1 MRLNFLIYVL
11 VVLKSAILSIMMNF
25 QIFSMLIFVQ
35 VLIQNSTA
43 CPRRK
48 SRNEPTGG
56 DDDSSNSD
64 VATMSPPPEVFFNCN
79 FSDVKSMK
87 LQAAVYNLT
96 NATDLLC
103 NANIDMTDL
112 LNATVSRENRT
123 RMCNYLGGMFCAN
136 CSIDSSHHVNVANV
150 SISCINDAQTTSLPT
165 TTIITTNKETTS
177 KSTTQMATETNFMLD
192 TTTIN
197 DRKVL
202 GTKEIAIIGGI
213 TGLVCLLLII
223 LLVVLLCRKRRAD
236 IDKDSKESVMH
247 VEAEETGELYTVVK
261 KTKTKS
267 QIKEN
272 VLYEA
277 NSEPD
282 TVGDIELY
290 AIVDKKG
297 PKKDVSETN
306 ITGNILYD
314 GNTDAQPGEG
324 DLYTVVDKKNKKNNS
339 DKTTSAGTGGDV
351 YSVVDKKKN

>member
-1 MRLNFLIYVL
+1 MCVFSFSMLINFLIYVL
-11 VVLKSAILSIMMNF
+11 VALISAILSIMMNSR
-25 QIFSMLIFVQ
+25 IFLMLIFFQ

-43 CPRRK
+43 CGSKKQPK
-48 SRNEPTGG
+48 EP
-56 DDDSSNSD
+56 DVKDDSDSN
-64 VATMSPPPEVFFNCN
+64 VATMSPPLEVLFNCS
-79 FSDVKSMK
+79 FSVVENMK

-103 NANIDMTDL
+103 KANIDMTDL
-112 LNATVSRENRT
+112 LNATVSRENQT
-123 RMCNYLGGMFCAN
+123 RMCNYLGGRFCPN

-150 SISCINDAQTTSLPT
+150 SISCITDAQTTSLPT
-165 TTIITTNKETTS
+165 TTIITTNK
-177 KSTTQMATETNFMLD
+177 D

-277 NSEPD
+277 NSEPER
-282 TVGDIELY
+282 VGDIELY
-290 AIVDKKG
+290 TIVDKKG

-306 ITGNILYD
+306 ITENILYD

-339 DKTTSAGTGGDV
+339 DKTTSAVTGGDV